1 VLLLGGDS
9 GPNRWGVRP
18 DSVTLASIDEDTG
31 RTVLFGLPRNLADVP
46 FPDGTPMHERFPDGY
61 SCDGCY
67 LNSVYTY
74 GVEHPELFPG
84 EADPG
89 LAATRQAVEGV
100 TGLPVNYY
108 AMVNLKGFTELV
120 DAVGGVTIHV
130 RDTVAIGGGG
140 GAVTGTIEPGT
151 RHLDGYQTLWFAR
164 SREFD
169 DDYSRMAR
177 QKCVLNAML
186 QQLSPQQVLLN
197 VQEIAEA
204 GKQLLSTDIPASE
217 LDRFVDLAL
226 KARTQPIATVS
237 FVPPAVDTSDPDYAA
252 IHDTVDDALARA
264 EGDAPAEPSA
274 RPHRHRSA
282 NSSGDLAGAC

>member
-1 VLLLGGDS
+1 
-9 GPNRWGVRP
+9 
-18 DSVTLASIDEDTG
+18 LASIDAETG

-46 FPDGTPMHERFPDGY
+46 FPDGTPMDEQFPDGFD
-61 SCDGCY
+61 CDGCY

-74 GVEHPELFPG
+74 AQEHPELFPG

-100 TGLPVNYY
+100 TGLRVNYY

-140 GAVTGTIEPGT
+140 GDVTGTIEPGT

-204 GKQLLSTDIPASE
+204 GEQLLSTDIPASE

-226 KARTQPIATVS
+226 KARTQPISTVS
-237 FVPPAVDTSDPDYAA
+237 FVPPRVDTGDPDYAA

-264 EGDAPAEPSA
+264 EGDAPADRSS
-274 RPHRHRSA
+274 RPHRQRSA
-282 NSSGDLAGAC
+282 NSAGDLAGAC